1 MSSCGLQGLSM
12 TFRAISAKAWID
24 TGIITLLQR
33 KEGNGDKAAISTYMV
48 VVEIDGKGDD
58 ENDV

>member
-1 MSSCGLQGLSM
+1 M